1 MTGEIGSKVF
11 QNETSASG
19 KRGRTRR
26 RILDSAVKVIAE
38 RGTESASIL
47 EITAVANVA
56 NGTFYYHF
64 KDKEEL
70 LKAIG
75 VAVTQDL
82 INSYQPNWS
91 SAIED
96 PAIQFAKSTKIL
108 LVEAAK
114 ESMWCRVIID
124 ALLHRGDERK
134 IYYSGLRRHIEY
146 GLANERFDTELT
158 EDLLS
163 MLMSIN
169 RTALIL
175 MLEGRN
181 PERTVTR
188 AIEAKLRILGIT
200 PKEAREIAEA
210 T

>member
-1 MTGEIGSKVF
+1 MTVELERKIF
-11 QNETSASG
+11 THETNAPG
-19 KRGRTRR
+19 KRARTRT
-26 RILDSAVKVIAE
+26 RILDAAVKVIAE

-47 EITAVANVA
+47 EITAVADVA

-64 KDKEEL
+64 KDKQEL

-75 VAVTQDL
+75 VAVTEDL
-82 INSYQPNWS
+82 INTYQPDWS

-96 PAIQFAKSTKIL
+96 PAIQFAKSTKVML
-108 LVEAAK
+108 SEAAREPK
-114 ESMWCRVIID
+114 WCRVIID
-124 ALLHRGDERK
+124 ALSHRGDERK
-134 IYYSGLRRHIEY
+134 IYYRGLRTHIEY

-163 MLMSIN
+163 MLMSVN

-181 PERTVTR
+181 PEKTLVQ
-188 AIEAKLRILGIT
+188 AIEAKLRILGIE
-200 PKEAREIAEA
+200 PNEAREIAEA

>member
-1 MTGEIGSKVF
+1 MAGEPESRIF
-11 QNETSASG
+11 QNGTGALG
-19 KRGRTRR
+19 KRDRTRS
-26 RILDSAVKVIAE
+26 RILDAAVKVIAE
-38 RGTESASIL
+38 RGTGSASIL

-75 VAVTQDL
+75 VAVTEDL
-82 INSYQPNWS
+82 INSYQPDWS
-91 SAIED
+91 SAIAD
-96 PAIQFAKSTKIL
+96 PAIQFAESTRIL
-108 LVEAAK
+108 LTEAAK
-114 ESMWCRVIID
+114 QPMWCRVIID
-124 ALLHRGDERK
+124 ALLQRGDELN
-134 IYYSGLRRHIEY
+134 IYYKGLRAHIEY
-146 GLANERFDTELT
+146 GLANKRFDTELT

-181 PERTVTR
+181 PERTLVQ
-188 AIEAKLRILGIT
+188 AIEAKLRILGIA
-200 PKEAREIAEA
+200 PEEAREIAEA
-210 T
+210 A

>member
-1 MTGEIGSKVF
+1 MTGETESRIF
-11 QNETSASG
+11 QNGAG
-19 KRGRTRR
+19 AIAKRDRTRS
-26 RILDSAVKVIAE
+26 RILDAAVKVIAE

-75 VAVTQDL
+75 VAVTEDL
-82 INSYQPNWS
+82 INSYQPDWS
-91 SAIED
+91 SATED
-96 PAIQFAKSTKIL
+96 PAIQLAKSTRIL
-108 LVEAAK
+108 LTEAAR
-114 ESMWCRVIID
+114 EPMWCRVIID
-124 ALLHRGDERK
+124 ALLHRGDELN
-134 IYYSGLRRHIEY
+134 IYYKGLRAHIEY
-146 GLANERFDTELT
+146 GLARERFDTELT

-181 PERTVTR
+181 PERTLIR
-188 AIEAKLRILGIT
+188 AIEAKLRILGIS
-200 PKEAREIAEA
+200 PEEAREIAEA
-210 T
+210 A

>member
-1 MTGEIGSKVF
+1 MTGATESKIF
-11 QNETSASG
+11 QNGTGAIA
-19 KRGRTRR
+19 KRDRTRGR
-26 RILDSAVKVIAE
+26 ILNAAVKVIAE

-75 VAVTQDL
+75 VAVTENL
-82 INSYQPNWS
+82 INSYQPDWS

-96 PAIQFAKSTKIL
+96 PAVQFAKSTRIL
-108 LVEAAK
+108 LTEAAR
-114 ESMWCRVIID
+114 EPMWCRVIID
-124 ALLHRGDERK
+124 ALLHRGDELN
-134 IYYSGLRRHIEY
+134 IYYKGLRAHIEY
-146 GLANERFDTELT
+146 GLARGRFDTELT

-163 MLMSIN
+163 MLMSVN

-181 PERTVTR
+181 PERTLIR
-188 AIEAKLRILGIT
+188 AIEAKLRILGIS
-200 PKEAREIAEA
+200 PEEAREIAEA
-210 T
+210 A

>member
-1 MTGEIGSKVF
+1 MTVEIESKVF
-11 QNETSASG
+11 RNKTDAPG
-19 KRGRTRR
+19 KRARTRK
-26 RILDSAVKVIAE
+26 RILDAAVKVIAE

-47 EITAVANVA
+47 EITAVADVA

-64 KDKEEL
+64 KDKKEL
-70 LKAIG
+70 LEAIG
-75 VAVTQDL
+75 VAVTEDL
-82 INSYQPNWS
+82 VNSYQPDWS

-96 PAIQFAKSTKIL
+96 PAIQFAKSTKIVL
-108 LVEAAK
+108 SEAAR
-114 ESMWCRVIID
+114 EPMWCRVIVD
-124 ALLHRGDERK
+124 ALLNRGDERK
-134 IYYSGLRRHIEY
+134 IYYRGLRTHIEY
-146 GLANERFDTELT
+146 GLANGRFDTELS

-181 PERTVTR
+181 PEKTLVQ
-188 AIEAKLRILGIT
+188 AIQAKLRMLGIE
-200 PKEAREIAEA
+200 PGEAREIAEA

>member
-1 MTGEIGSKVF
+1 MTGEI
-11 QNETSASG
+11 ETKAFRTETGALG
-19 KRGRTRR
+19 KRSRTRR
-26 RILDSAVKVIAE
+26 RILDAAVKVIAE

-75 VAVTQDL
+75 VAVTEDL
-82 INSYQPNWS
+82 INSYQPDWS

-96 PAIQFAKSTKIL
+96 PAIQFAKSSKIL
-108 LVEAAK
+108 LVEAAR
-114 ESMWCRVIID
+114 EPMWCRVIVD
-124 ALLHRGDERK
+124 ALLQRGDERK
-134 IYYSGLRRHIEY
+134 IYYRGLRTHIEY

-163 MLMSIN
+163 ILMSIN

-175 MLEGRN
+175 MLEGRDR
-181 PERTVTR
+181 EKTVVQ
-188 AIEAKLRILGIT
+188 AIEAKLRVLGIA
-200 PKEAREIAEA
+200 PEEAREIAEA